1 MLLMRKRTSENLLS
15 CEKGLVEKVRPFFKK
30 NIDAVPNGRS
40 CWEELGSY
48 LEWRLLPR
56 LLSLAPAW
64 PKDSVWCDGIHFF
77 YGKVQQANVIHALGY
92 SVWRPTDQNKPYHD
106 IEAGIELIELIEIE
120 MRLLDDS
127 TEPYVDYLIKIWA
140 NDLCHIL
147 TPTGISAVPSCSSPD
162 STPSFDK
169 IIHTVKDTRRK
180 LGSRGS
186 IASLLTGFS
195 SKGVEL
201 LTDLL
206 NSTDV
211 EVRRAAS
218 YSLERHGLKKQFA
231 VPFITKALQD
241 PDWEVQ
247 HSAANFLWKRF
258 KTDDTYLPLLRQ
270 STSQLLQ
277 MFGHEPK
284 VRRNWFGDE
293 ILTFLGPLEPSII
306 HAMTEKLLVEDLRLR
321 ATKILWGIGTITEEI
336 RTIYQTAVTSDN
348 KHWRGVAAFSLWRFE
363 IDGGKAFIESSE
375 EPQILLDPMP
385 LATFLDYEYNLA
397 LKLMPI
403 DSVKPVV
410 TSILTRSCTHKRL
423 WCQAAL
429 VLAVAQQRQPDDES
443 QQLLQTLIPA
453 LLQNVTDDSEAIQR
467 YGINALGAIGKD
479 AKAAIPVLISM
490 VYNANAYDYSR
501 SNAAEALV
509 KITPGYDQ
517 IVGLFHYLYHQEKYC
532 LSSEALPLLKNLGI
546 EAIPVLLDDLLSGS
560 LQPEDLDYE
569 VFDMLAG
576 YGKDAIPAL
585 IELTNDETCRLH
597 AIIALGKTNH
607 SGSVPRLTE
616 LLKHEDYQ
624 TRIKAAHAF
633 GNLGVLAVD
642 SIPALVN
649 AVSDNDSEVCARAI
663 EALGKMGE
671 RAAPSL
677 LELLEGADDFAQGWI
692 TTALDRGRKSEM
704 LGSQFIS
711 TP

>member
-1 MLLMRKRTSENLLS
+1 MRKRTSENLLN
-15 CEKGLVEKVRPFFKK
+15 CEKGLVEKVIPFFKHD
-30 NIDAVPNGRS
+30 IAPDPHGRS

-64 PKDSVWCDGIHFF
+64 PNDLVWCDGVHFF
-77 YGKVQQANVIHALGY
+77 YGHVQQPNQLHALGC
-92 SVWRPTDQNKPYHD
+92 SWWRPTDQEKPYNG
-106 IEAGIELIELIEIE
+106 IEGGIELVELIEIE
-120 MRLLDDS
+120 LHLLDDG
-127 TEPYVDYLIKIWA
+127 TEPYVDYLIKIWVD
-140 NDLCHIL
+140 NFCHVL
-147 TPTGISAVPSCSSPD
+147 TPTETSIVASCSSPD
-162 STPSFDK
+162 TTPNFDS
-169 IIHTVKDTRRK
+169 I
-180 LGSRGS
+180 
-186 IASLLTGFS
+186 IASIKKCHGNYRSLVSLLPDFDGRGVDLLTG
-195 SKGVEL
+195 L
-201 LTDLL
+201 LCDP
-206 NSTDV
+206 DAK
-211 EVRRAAS
+211 VRRAAT
-218 YSLERHGLKKQFA
+218 YGLEHHSLNAQLA
-231 VPFITKALQD
+231 ILLIANALQD
-241 PDWEVQ
+241 TDLEVR
-247 HSAANFLWKRF
+247 HSAVNFLWTRF
-258 KTDDTYLPLLRQ
+258 KTDDSFLALLRQ
-270 STSQLLQ
+270 STPQLLQ

-284 VRRNWFGDE
+284 VRRHWFGDE
-293 ILTFLGPLEPSII
+293 ILTFLGSLEPSII
-306 HAMTEKLLVEDLRLR
+306 HAMTEKLLDEDLRFR

-410 TSILTRSCTHKRL
+410 TEIITRNRTHKRL

-429 VLAVAQQRQPDDES
+429 VLAVAQQRQPDLNS
-443 QQLLQTLIPA
+443 KQLLQSLIPA
-453 LLQNVTDDSEAIQR
+453 LLQHVSDDSEAIQR
-467 YGINALGAIGKD
+467 YGIKALGAIGKD

-532 LSSEALPLLKNLGI
+532 LSSEALPLLKKLGVQ
-546 EAIPVLLDDLLSGS
+546 AIPVLLDVLLSDS
-560 LQPEDLDYE
+560 LKPEDLDFQ
-569 VFDMLAG
+569 VFYMLAD

-585 IELTNDETCRLH
+585 IELTKDETCRSQ
-597 AIIALGKTNH
+597 AIITLGKMNH
-607 SGSVPRLTE
+607 SGSVPRLIE
-616 LLKHEDYQ
+616 LLSEEDHH
-624 TRIKAAHAF
+624 TRIAAAHAL

-663 EALGKMGE
+663 EALGKIGK
-671 RAAPSL
+671 AAVPSL

-692 TTALDRGRKSEM
+692 ATALNRGREKEL
-704 LGSQFIS
+704 LGLQFI
-711 TP
+711 